1 MSRLP
6 LTPRSGLEQLLVA
19 NRQVAQD
26 GPAGVTLALRSG
38 PALATVSV
46 RRNQMDALAERVRE
60 VFGLR
65 LVHAPRCV
73 IAGPIAFLWAGPGQW
88 LAMGDGEDGPTFEQ
102 RLRST
107 LGNLASVND
116 QSDCHTIFRIGG
128 RRARDALAKGVAI
141 DLHPSVFCAGDAAL
155 TTVAHIGAHFWQ
167 VDETPIYEF
176 IISRSFAAAFCDWL
190 LASAAE
196 FGVVVQGDDQLS

>member
-6 LTPRSGLEQLLVA
+6 LTAHSGLEQLLMA
-19 NRQVAQD
+19 NRHVAQD
-26 GPAGVTLALRSG
+26 GPAGVTLAVRSG
-38 PALATVSV
+38 PALAAVSV
-46 RRNQMDALAERVRE
+46 RRNQTDALAGRVRE

-65 LVHAPRCV
+65 LVHVPRCV
-73 IAGPIAFLWAGPGQW
+73 IAGPIAFVWAGPGQW
-88 LAMGDGEDGPTFEQ
+88 LAMGDGEDGPKFEQ
-102 RLRST
+102 RLRAT
-107 LGNLASVND
+107 LTNLASVND
-116 QSDCHTIFRIGG
+116 QSDCRTIFRVGG

-141 DLHPSVFCAGDAAL
+141 DLHPSVFGAGDAAV

-196 FGVVVQGDDQLS
+196 FGVVVQ

>member
-6 LTPRSGLEQLLVA
+6 LTPRSGLEQLLVTNQHGA
-19 NRQVAQD
+19 RDSN
-26 GPAGVTLALRSG
+26 AGVTLAVRSG

-60 VFGLR
+60 VFGLQ
-65 LVHAPRCV
+65 LAHVPKCV
-73 IAGPIAFLWAGPGQW
+73 IAGPIAFVWAGPGQW
-88 LAMGDGEDGPTFEQ
+88 LAMGDDENGPTFEQ
-102 RLRST
+102 RLRAT

-128 RRARDALAKGVAI
+128 WRARDALAKGVPL
-141 DLHPSVFCAGDAAL
+141 DLHPSVFGAGDAAV

-196 FGVVVQGDDQLS
+196 FGVVVQ

>member
-6 LTPRSGLEQLLVA
+6 LAPRSGLEQLLVT
-19 NRQVAQD
+19 NRHRARD
-26 GPAGVTLALRSG
+26 DHAGVTLALRSG

-46 RRNQMDALAERVRE
+46 RRNQTDALAGRVRE

-65 LVHAPRCV
+65 LVHVPRCV
-73 IAGPIAFLWAGPGQW
+73 IAGPIAFVWAGPGQW

-102 RLRST
+102 RLRAT
-107 LGNLASVND
+107 LGDVASVND
-116 QSDCHTIFRIGG
+116 QSDGRTIFRIGG
-128 RRARDALAKGVAI
+128 KRARDALAKGVPI
-141 DLHPSVFCAGDAAL
+141 DLHPSVFGASDAAM

-176 IISRSFAAAFCDWL
+176 IISRSFAAAFCHWL

-196 FGVVVQGDDQLS
+196 FGVVAVHGGD